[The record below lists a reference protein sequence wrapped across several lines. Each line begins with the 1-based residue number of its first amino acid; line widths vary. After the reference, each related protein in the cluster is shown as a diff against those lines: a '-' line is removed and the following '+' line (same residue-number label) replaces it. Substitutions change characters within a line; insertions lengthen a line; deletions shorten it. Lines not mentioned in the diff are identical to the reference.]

1 MVRLKYSA
9 LKQYDVNFADHAGRP
24 AKMVWSNPPR
34 NILIPL
40 PSLSF
45 YFVHPEFS
53 LDDLEMWQLLTD
65 IRGDG
70 DPIRFEMFH
79 IPGASEADCAQ
90 HYRDELKA
98 RGDVSEQVQQAGKA
112 YEDWEDKEKDAQYAA
127 EQEPHGKLPGLISS
141 QRSLNLCYHGVVFV
155 HKDPEWKFQD
165 QEQYVDVVEFDPA
178 LTPDDYELGELE
190 MRGPQ
195 PSLKTTH
202 MSATKKSK
210 VLRYEDQGVW
220 MWFLDHRD
228 WLWWDRMI
236 TATFQAQSMVWTSW
250 Q

>member
-1 MVRLKYSA
+1 MVRLKSSA
-9 LKQYDVNFADHAGRP
+9 LKHYVASFADHTGRP
-24 AKMVWSNPPR
+24 ATMVWNNQPR

-40 PSLSF
+40 PSLAF
-45 YFVHPEFS
+45 YFVHSEFS
-53 LDDLEMWQLLTD
+53 LDSFEKWKFLLD
-65 IRGDG
+65 IREDG

-98 RGDVSEQVQQAGKA
+98 RGDVSEQVRQVEKA
-112 YEDWEDKEKDAQYAA
+112 YEDWEDKEENAQYAA

-155 HKDPEWKFQD
+155 YKDPEWKFQE
-165 QEQYVDVVEFDPA
+165 QEQYIDVVEFDPA
-178 LTPDDYELGELE
+178 LTADDYELGELE
-190 MRGPQ
+190 RRGPQ
-195 PSLKTTH
+195 SPLKITH

-220 MWFLDHRD
+220 FWLLDHRD
-228 WLWWDRMI
+228 YLQWLRRI
-236 TATFQAQSMVWTSW
+236 EATFEAQSMGWTSW